1 MKNFQMTLKNIQ
13 QAVTFTA
20 ALKEG
25 LTVSDVLPL
34 SQEPYRHG
42 SDSEATPFY
51 FKFYLEHTDM

>member
-1 MKNFQMTLKNIQ
+1 MTLKNIQ
-13 QAVTFTA
+13 QVVTFTA

-34 SQEPYRHG
+34 SQESCRHG

-51 FKFYLEHTDM
+51 FKFYLEHADM